1 MKIILASKNPVKL
14 RAARGG
20 FERMFP
26 DVELDFDTVSV
37 PSGVPDQPMDD
48 AETRRGARQRA
59 EAARQERPRADF
71 WIGLEGGIEEHGHQL
86 FAFAWAAIL
95 SEERLGE
102 SRSASFELPTAVADL
117 VRSGKELGEA
127 DDMVF
132 GDFNS
137 KHKAGAV
144 GLLTGN
150 VIDRARLYEPSVVLA
165 LIPFHRPDLYP
176 IDSD

>member
-37 PSGVPDQPMDD
+37 PSGVPDQPMGDE
-48 AETRRGARQRA
+48 ETRRGAKQRA
-59 EAARQERPRADF
+59 EAARRARPKADF
-71 WIGLEGGIEEHGHQL
+71 WIGLEGGIEDHNHQL
-86 FAFAWAAIL
+86 YAFAWSAVL
-95 SEERLGE
+95 SKTRLGE
-102 SRSASFELPTAVADL
+102 SRSASFELPVAVADL
-117 VRSGKELGEA
+117 VRAGKELGEA
-127 DDMVF
+127 DDIVF
-132 GDFNS
+132 GDSNS

-176 IDSD
+176 IDVD